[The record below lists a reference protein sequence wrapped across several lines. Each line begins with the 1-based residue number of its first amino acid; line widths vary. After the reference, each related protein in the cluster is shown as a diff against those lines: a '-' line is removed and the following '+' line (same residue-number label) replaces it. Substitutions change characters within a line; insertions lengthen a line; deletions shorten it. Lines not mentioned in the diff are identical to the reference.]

1 MGFLGYKTWFP
12 LGLHAVL
19 LGYISKTLDKS
30 KMHTEVVTNTQGF
43 NETALYRFYKM
54 VMNKLSNS
62 LIFLNLHE

>member
-1 MGFLGYKTWFP
+1 M
-12 LGLHAVL
+12 L

-62 LIFLNLHE
+62 LIFLNRHG